1 LEREDRP
8 RNTICSGGNTM
19 MTYEEQETILFTEFS
34 KVKKDFES
42 VLKKKVNRK
51 NFKEAIIDLT
61 KIAVNTQFDSEID
74 ADIRERLSEF
84 FAVCQPYLGEV
95 IWSKIKEKTLKISI
109 DYGDDAMVS
118 WNIPVETFFVNQ
130 KQFEL
135 SIGMLVNS
143 FKDCFLGLFLCPE
156 LREAVIQGDELAVKA
171 LYSSFS
177 RPSMEST
184 VINLKLF
191 KECFPEFY
199 NHITTNLDIMKLED
213 MKDFIKNK
221 NKEVKK
227 PIKKRK
233 VK

>member
-1 LEREDRP
+1 
-8 RNTICSGGNTM
+8 M
-19 MTYEEQETILFTEFS
+19 MTYEEQEKILFTEFS

-61 KIAVNTQFDSEID
+61 KIAVNTPFDSDIPE
-74 ADIRERLSEF
+74 DIRNRISGF
-84 FAVCQPYLGEV
+84 FVVCQPYLGEV

-109 DYGDDAMVS
+109 NYGDDAMVN
-118 WNIPVETFFVNQ
+118 WNIPVETFFVHQ

-191 KECFPEFY
+191 KECFPDFY
-199 NHITTNLDIMKLED
+199 EHITTKLDIMKVED
-213 MKDFIKNK
+213 MNEFIKNK
-221 NKEVKK
+221 NKESKA
-227 PIKKRK
+227 PAKKRK
-233 VK
+233 KK

>member
-1 LEREDRP
+1 
-8 RNTICSGGNTM
+8 M

-42 VLKKKVNRK
+42 VLKKKVTRK
-51 NFKEAIIDLT
+51 NFKEAIVDLT
-61 KIAVNTQFDSEID
+61 KIAVNTQFDSEIPT
-74 ADIRERLSEF
+74 DIRDRISGF

-95 IWSKIKEKTLKISI
+95 IWSQIKEKTLKISI
-109 DYGDDAMVS
+109 NYGDDTMVN

-135 SIGMLVNS
+135 SIGMLINS
-143 FKDCFLGLFLCPE
+143 FKDCFLGLFLCPK
-156 LREAVIQGDELAVKA
+156 LREGVIQGDELAVKA

-177 RPSMEST
+177 RPSMKST

-199 NHITTNLDIMKLED
+199 DHITTNLDIMKVED
-213 MKDFIKNK
+213 MNEFIKNK
-221 NKEVKK
+221 NKESKA
-227 PIKKRK
+227 PAKKRK
-233 VK
+233 TK

>member
-1 LEREDRP
+1 
-8 RNTICSGGNTM
+8 M
-19 MTYEEQETILFTEFS
+19 MTYEEQEKILFTEFS

-42 VLKKKVNRK
+42 VLKKKITRK
-51 NFKEAIIDLT
+51 NFKEAIVDLT

-74 ADIRERLSEF
+74 ADIRERLSVF

>member
-1 LEREDRP
+1 
-8 RNTICSGGNTM
+8 
-19 MTYEEQETILFTEFS
+19 MTYEEQEKILFTEFS

-42 VLKKKVNRK
+42 VLKKKITRK
-51 NFKEAIIDLT
+51 NFKEAIVDLT

-74 ADIRERLSEF
+74 ADIRERLSGF

>member
-1 LEREDRP
+1 
-8 RNTICSGGNTM
+8 M

-42 VLKKKVNRK
+42 VLKKKVTRK
-51 NFKEAIIDLT
+51 NFKEAIVDLT

-74 ADIRERLSEF
+74 ADIRERLSGF

>member
-1 LEREDRP
+1 
-8 RNTICSGGNTM
+8 M
-19 MTYEEQETILFTEFS
+19 MTYKEQETILFTEFS

-42 VLKKKVNRK
+42 VLKKKVTRK
-51 NFKEAIIDLT
+51 NFKEAIVDLT
-61 KIAVNTQFDSEID
+61 KIAINTQFDSEIP
-74 ADIRERLSEF
+74 ADIRDRISGF
-84 FAVCQPYLGEV
+84 FSVCQPYLGEV
-95 IWSKIKEKTLKISI
+95 IWSQIKEKTLKISI
-109 DYGDDAMVS
+109 NYGNDTMVN

-135 SIGMLVNS
+135 SIGMLINS
-143 FKDCFLGLFLCPE
+143 FKDSFLGLFLCPE

-199 NHITTNLDIMKLED
+199 DHITTNLDIMKVED
-213 MKDFIKNK
+213 MSEFIKNK
-221 NKEVKK
+221 NKESKA
-227 PIKKRK
+227 PAKKRK
-233 VK
+233 TK

>member
-1 LEREDRP
+1 
-8 RNTICSGGNTM
+8 M

-42 VLKKKVNRK
+42 VLKKKITRK
-51 NFKEAIIDLT
+51 NFKEAIVDLT

-74 ADIRERLSEF
+74 ADIRERLSGF

-118 WNIPVETFFVNQ
+118 WNIPVETFFINQ

-135 SIGMLVNS
+135 SLGMLISS

-156 LREAVIQGDELAVKA
+156 LREAVMQGDELAVKA

-213 MKDFIKNK
+213 MEDFIKNK
-221 NKEVKK
+221 NKEIKK

>member
-1 LEREDRP
+1 
-8 RNTICSGGNTM
+8 M

-74 ADIRERLSEF
+74 ADIRERLSGF

-95 IWSKIKEKTLKISI
+95 IWSKIKEKALKISI
-109 DYGDDAMVS
+109 DYGDDTMVS

>member
-1 LEREDRP
+1 
-8 RNTICSGGNTM
+8 

-42 VLKKKVNRK
+42 VLKKKITRK
-51 NFKEAIIDLT
+51 NFKEAIVDLT

-74 ADIRERLSEF
+74 ADIRERLSGF

>member
-1 LEREDRP
+1 
-8 RNTICSGGNTM
+8 M
-19 MTYEEQETILFTEFS
+19 MTYEEQEKILFTEFS

-42 VLKKKVNRK
+42 VLKKKVTRK

-61 KIAVNTQFDSEID
+61 KIAVNTQFDSEIA
-74 ADIRERLSEF
+74 ADIRERLSGF
-84 FAVCQPYLGEV
+84 FAICQPYLGEV
-95 IWSKIKEKTLKISI
+95 IWSQIKEKTLKISI
-109 DYGDDAMVS
+109 DYGDDAMVN

-227 PIKKRK
+227 PVKKRK

>member
-1 LEREDRP
+1 
-8 RNTICSGGNTM
+8 M

-42 VLKKKVNRK
+42 VLKKKITRK
-51 NFKEAIIDLT
+51 NFKEAIVDLT

-74 ADIRERLSEF
+74 ADIRERLSVF

>member
-1 LEREDRP
+1 
-8 RNTICSGGNTM
+8 M
-19 MTYEEQETILFTEFS
+19 MTYEEQEKILFTEFS

-42 VLKKKVNRK
+42 VLKKKITRK
-51 NFKEAIIDLT
+51 NFKEAIVDLT

-74 ADIRERLSEF
+74 ADIRERLSGF

>member
-1 LEREDRP
+1 
-8 RNTICSGGNTM
+8 

-42 VLKKKVNRK
+42 VLKKKVTRK
-51 NFKEAIIDLT
+51 NFKEAIVDLT

-74 ADIRERLSEF
+74 ADIRERLSGF

>member
-1 LEREDRP
+1 
-8 RNTICSGGNTM
+8 M

-51 NFKEAIIDLT
+51 NFKEAIVDLT

-74 ADIRERLSEF
+74 ADIRERLSGF

-213 MKDFIKNK
+213 MNEFIKNK

>member
-1 LEREDRP
+1 
-8 RNTICSGGNTM
+8 

-42 VLKKKVNRK
+42 VLKKKVTRK
-51 NFKEAIIDLT
+51 NFKEAIVDLT
-61 KIAVNTQFDSEID
+61 KIAVNTQFDSEIPT
-74 ADIRERLSEF
+74 DIRDRISGF

-95 IWSKIKEKTLKISI
+95 IWSQIKEKTLKISI
-109 DYGDDAMVS
+109 NYGDDTMVN

-135 SIGMLVNS
+135 SIGMLINS
-143 FKDCFLGLFLCPE
+143 FKDCFLGLFLCPK
-156 LREAVIQGDELAVKA
+156 LREGVIQGDELAVKA

-177 RPSMEST
+177 RPSMKST

-199 NHITTNLDIMKLED
+199 DHITTNLDIMKVED
-213 MKDFIKNK
+213 MNEFIKNK
-221 NKEVKK
+221 NKESKA
-227 PIKKRK
+227 PAKKRK
-233 VK
+233 TK